1 MILGWKLLLA
11 PGISLVNLSVVPV
24 AWRPPPLVFGV
35 ELADL
40 FKDPAVSVGMISWFI
55 GVAMNLAGSV
65 QYPVQV
71 GWFVAIRLE
80 RLLPLTGLGIAE
92 SGVDRCVAWSFIII
106 ATVVFDSSW
115 LAIAILDFG
124 SS

>member
-1 MILGWKLLLA
+1 MILGWRLLLT
-11 PGISLVNLSVVPV
+11 PGISLVNLSVIPV

-35 ELADL
+35 ELAGL

-71 GWFVAIRLE
+71 GWFVSIRLE
-80 RLLPLTGLGIAE
+80 WLLPLTGLGVAE
-92 SGVDRCVAWSFIII
+92 SGVDRCVA
-106 ATVVFDSSW
+106 
-115 LAIAILDFG
+115 
-124 SS
+124 